1 MTPQTSFP
9 KHIFLAE
16 DDEDDR
22 FLFNEALSLIEQSAT
37 LTWAANGLELM
48 QNLKK
53 NANPLPDVIFIDL
66 NMPLKNGYEC
76 LAEIRK
82 DGNGIRN
89 LPIVVLTTSSS
100 QKNIDMAYEMGASYY
115 AVKPGSF
122 DGLKAVI
129 GKAIRSLQHPQLS
142 RPDKKDFILSV

>member
-1 MTPQTSFP
+1 MKPTSSFP

-22 FLFNEALSLIEQSAT
+22 FLFNEALSLVEESAT
-37 LTWAANGLELM
+37 LTFACNGLELM
-48 QNLKK
+48 KTLKEPM
-53 NANPLPDVIFIDL
+53 APLPDVIFIDL

-76 LAEIRK
+76 LSEIRK
-82 DGNGIRN
+82 DGNGIKN

-115 AVKPGSF
+115 AVKPGTF
-122 DGLKAVI
+122 DGLKTVI
-129 GKAIRSLQHPQLS
+129 GKAIKSVQQPLLS
-142 RPDKKDFILSV
+142 RPDKKDFVLSA